1 MYCSSITEI
10 TMSATELN
18 ARRKPQCTA
27 VVLSGGS
34 TPGKVSGVR
43 ATAESVF
50 AFELLSNETGLL
62 GFTVTTDL

>member
-1 MYCSSITEI
+1 MYCSSIMEI

-34 TPGKVSGVR
+34 TPGEERGVK
-43 ATAESVF
+43 TIAESEFVL
-50 AFELLSNETGLL
+50 ELLSNETCPWEFAVVAHL
-62 GFTVTTDL
+62 